1 MPVRPTLS
9 SDRLRGKAGP
19 SATTESGRPAR
30 PPIEPASQSPAAK
43 LPPAASPAADPDS
56 SEQPPRSGAATGTS
70 PTDSSTIGVTDVRR
84 VWPEVLAAVQR
95 RRRATQILLES
106 ATVVGVESGVLQV
119 AMPSAGMARRVM
131 ETANADLLRAA
142 LREILGVDWTIRCQ
156 AVGGSPPAAG
166 PPRGA
171 TGGPPSASPAR
182 GGRVVRPPNQFRR
195 RTLLDE
201 RKLRFQAVVAAND
214 RRSSVSGRSET
225 VRRIHVP
232 EGCGSHR
239 LRRFARSPG
248 NWRAIDHGQAIR

>member
-156 AVGGSPPAAG
+156 AVGGSPHAAG

-182 GGRVVRPPNQFRR
+182 GGSGGPAAEPIPPPPDPEPDEEIPDDYGEPPDPSATPAVVRDPEETAIALLSSELGARRLDPP
-195 RTLLDE
+195 
-201 RKLRFQAVVAAND
+201 A
-214 RRSSVSGRSET
+214 
-225 VRRIHVP
+225 
-232 EGCGSHR
+232 
-239 LRRFARSPG
+239 
-248 NWRAIDHGQAIR
+248 